1 MPLAGC
7 SGSCDRPTHPKS
19 NGGCGT
25 QAGAHLYAYGEP
37 TWPRCGDLINRAT
50 TRAATSGDP
59 LCRACL
65 DWYAFE
71 VDLLAHA

>member
-1 MPLAGC
+1 M
-7 SGSCDRPTHPKS
+7 RPTDPPQEQWRVPE
-19 NGGCGT
+19 T
-25 QAGAHLYAYGEP
+25 QAGAHLYAYGDP

-71 VDLLAHA
+71 VDLPAHA